1 MPLTQ
6 RQGLCQISVVVPVF
20 NEDAVLAL
28 FHARLADVLAD
39 CPGAHEIIYV
49 DDGST
54 DNSAQVLETLRLTC
68 SQVGVARLS
77 RNFGKE
83 RAMTAGL
90 SLARGDVVV
99 MLDADLQDPPE
110 LIVQMLAAWRLGADV
125 VNMRRTKREGETA
138 AKKASAYF
146 FYRVINRMSEL
157 DIPNDVGDFR
167 LFSRRAVEALNSM
180 PESNRFMKGLF
191 SWIGFKQV
199 TLDYH
204 RKARAAGESKW
215 PYWRLWNFALEGITS
230 FSTVP
235 LRIATYVGVF
245 SALGAFVYA
254 LGFLLKTLVWGETV
268 KGFPTLLESVLL
280 LGGLQ
285 LMAIGIVG
293 EYVGRIYLESKR
305 RPLFLLDFFKPA
317 QLKPPVLHENFDIS
331 HLHPCT
337 NPGLVGALAA
347 IDFTPSQL
355 GAVPL
360 DGQHRGPLRGDCAG
374 DAVPERLGDA
384 LV

>member
-1 MPLTQ
+1 
-6 RQGLCQISVVVPVF
+6 
-20 NEDAVLAL
+20 
-28 FHARLADVLAD
+28 
-39 CPGAHEIIYV
+39 
-49 DDGST
+49 
-54 DNSAQVLETLRLTC
+54 
-68 SQVGVARLS
+68 
-77 RNFGKE
+77 
-83 RAMTAGL
+83 
-90 SLARGDVVV
+90 
-99 MLDADLQDPPE
+99 
-110 LIVQMLAAWRLGADV
+110 
-125 VNMRRTKREGETA
+125 
-138 AKKASAYF
+138 
-146 FYRVINRMSEL
+146 MSEL

-167 LFSRRAVEALNSM
+167 LFSRRAVEALNRM

-305 RPLFLLDFFKPA
+305 RSLYLLDFFKPA